1 MQVFATLK
9 LLRGLLEPILAPLR
23 PIWSQ
28 KGTPKLVQKCSKK
41 CPKTDLKHDPKNNK
55 KLTSFGPKTCT
66 KMPEIGEGGLQ

>member
-9 LLRGLLEPILAPLR
+9 LLMCLLEPILAPLR

-41 CPKTDLKHDPKNNK
+41 SVQKLVQNVTQKITK
-55 KLTSFGPKTCT
+55 K
-66 KMPEIGEGGLQ
+66 